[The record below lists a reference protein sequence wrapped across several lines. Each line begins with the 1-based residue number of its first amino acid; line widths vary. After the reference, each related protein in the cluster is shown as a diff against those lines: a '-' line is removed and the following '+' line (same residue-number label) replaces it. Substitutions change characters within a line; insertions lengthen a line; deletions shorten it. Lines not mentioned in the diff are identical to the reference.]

1 MLNIDDSRTSSL
13 ALQEIEKIKNEFDTG
28 KSFEE
33 LAGILKMGELKI

>member
-1 MLNIDDSRTSSL
+1 MIQESDV

-33 LAGILKMGELKI
+33 HP